1 MSRVKSIL
9 RRRRKKVGIDVPKK
23 YNGLYQFHHENIISD
38 SLQTDSLLIGCDK
51 SNTLYL
57 EGEEKTKSFGFI
69 FSGKKG
75 SSILSIMKNR
85 ITNNFPESLLLASK
99 LEIENI
105 NMKIPALD
113 LPETPINKQT
123 FSRGIKWF
131 ESNEVSITGYL
142 ERTFR
147 DISFVF
153 LVLDNNAFILGA
165 ISKIL
170 EMLKEKEIQAV
181 LLLTLPMSI
190 QDSTD
195 VEKIDAITRDSI
207 SVLSFIHYLMK
218 KNFTESL
225 PFILVDETRIVKNN
239 PTGIPFDILKEKM
252 NHREANLLVDFMIGT
267 QNSSEFYQTDFGN
280 FIKIFDNA
288 KGLCNLLSLDVYDN
302 NPLLSGVIDQKGIL
316 ESYEIKDKP
325 TRGYMIIQPGPEGL
339 SVTEYH
345 EIRKRYTNLDVIISI
360 QKRRSNGAIIRG
372 ILSYFEI
379 PKQVLK
385 RFENLSDVIIEL
397 LNEEDKVVG
406 YLDTVK
412 LEELWLHDTYK
423 IQRIL
428 KEDKKE

>member
-1 MSRVKSIL
+1 MSRFKSIL
-9 RRRRKKVGIDVPKK
+9 GRRRKKVGIDVPKK

-38 SLQTDSLLIGCDK
+38 SLQTNSLLIGCDK

-57 EGEEKTKSFGFI
+57 EGEEKTKSIGFI

-75 SSILSIMKNR
+75 CSILTVMKNR
-85 ITNNFPESLLLASK
+85 FTNNFPESLVLASK
-99 LEIENI
+99 RNIESINI
-105 NMKIPALD
+105 KLPSIE

-123 FSRGIKWF
+123 FSSGIKWF
-131 ESNEVSITGYL
+131 ESNKESISGYI
-142 ERTFR
+142 ERSFR
-147 DISFVF
+147 DISFIF
-153 LVLDNNAFILGA
+153 LILDNDAFSLGA

-170 EMLKEKEIQAV
+170 EILKEKEIQAV
-181 LLLTLPMSI
+181 LLLTLPMLI
-190 QDSTD
+190 QDSTEVENID
-195 VEKIDAITRDSI
+195 VITRDSV

-267 QNSSEFYQTDFGN
+267 QNSSEFYQTDFGS
-280 FIKIFDNA
+280 FIKIFDNV
-288 KGLCNLLSLDVYDN
+288 KGLCNLLSLDVYEN
-302 NPLLSGVIDQKGIL
+302 KPLLSGVLDQKGIL

-325 TRGYMIIQPGPEGL
+325 TRGYIIIQPGSEGL
-339 SVTEYH
+339 SARDYH
-345 EIRKRYTNLDVIISI
+345 EIRKRYANLDVIISI

-372 ILSYFEI
+372 IFSYLEI

-385 RFENLSDVIIEL
+385 KFEILSDVNIEL
-397 LNEEDKVVG
+397 LDEENGVVG
-406 YLDTVK
+406 YLDTAK

-428 KEDKKE
+428 KVDKKE

>member
-1 MSRVKSIL
+1 MSKVKSIL

-23 YNGLYQFHHENIISD
+23 YNGLYQFHHENIVSD
-38 SLQTDSLLIGCDK
+38 SLQTDSVLMGCDK

-75 SSILSIMKNR
+75 CSILTVMKNR
-85 ITNNFPESLLLASK
+85 LVNNFPESLLLASK
-99 LEIENI
+99 INIEAI
-105 NMKIPALD
+105 AMKIPSLE
-113 LPETPINKQT
+113 LPETPVNKQT
-123 FSRGIKWF
+123 FSSGIKWF
-131 ESNEVSITGYL
+131 ESNKESILGYI

-147 DISFVF
+147 DISFIF
-153 LVLDNNAFILGA
+153 LVLDNDAFSLGA

-170 EMLKEKEIQAV
+170 EILKEKEIQAV

-190 QDSTD
+190 QHPTE
-195 VEKIDAITRDSI
+195 VEKIDTITRDSV
-207 SVLSFIHYLMK
+207 SVLSFIHYLM
-218 KNFTESL
+218 NRDFTESL
-225 PFILVDETRIVKNN
+225 PFILLDESQIAKNHPSN
-239 PTGIPFDILKEKM
+239 IPFDILKEKM
-252 NHREANLLVDFMIGT
+252 YHREANILLDFMIGT

-280 FIKIFDNA
+280 FIKTFDNA

-302 NPLLSGVIDQKGIL
+302 NPLLSSVLEQKGIL

-339 SVTEYH
+339 SAGHYH
-345 EIRKRYTNLDVIISI
+345 EIRKRYANLDVIISI

-372 ILSYFEI
+372 IFSYLAI

-385 RFENLSDVIIEL
+385 KFEILSDVVIEI
-397 LNEEDKVVG
+397 LNENDEVVG
-406 YLDTVK
+406 YLDTSK
-412 LEELWLHDTYK
+412 LEEIWLHDSYK